1 MALTQEMMDFIN
13 SPDTVD
19 FIARRSDYFL
29 DYVANNPKILIAQTI
44 AGRYVLGYVNKND
57 FGELIK
63 VLGTGLISSASLILG
78 TLDRFSLEV
87 SGIIQVHNQ
96 PYLDLKGRGVLIG
109 FVDTGI
115 DYTQDVFIYEDGT
128 SKIQYIYDQTVTGN
142 TPEGFVLGTEYTNEQ
157 INQALKSENPYDVVP
172 HRDISGHGTFIASVA
187 GGRKI
192 DDFGGAA
199 PDAEI
204 IAVKLRK
211 ARPYY
216 LEKYCVP
223 PEQEFA
229 FESSAAM
236 LGVDYILQKARA
248 LNKPV
253 VICLGLGSNFG
264 SHDGYTIFTEYL
276 SGISNQKGVCL
287 CTAAGNESQ
296 ERHHTQGKIPVKG
309 QTQSI
314 ELKVGN
320 DAGNIAISIWGSVP
334 DRFSVSIRSP
344 TGELISRIPAKSGN
358 ISDIKLVLERTRV
371 TVEYHFPVEG
381 SSGQLIFIRLL
392 DPTPGIWTITLHGD
406 IILEGTYHAW
416 LPMTGF
422 VSPGIEFIAPV
433 PNYTITVPATMIGS
447 ICCGA
452 YNAANNT
459 LFTKTSWGPTR
470 IMAQSPDL
478 VAPGVNIGGYY
489 PYGFGTMNGTSCA
502 CAITAGACALL
513 LQWGIIEGN
522 DVAMST
528 FQIRAYLIRGCTRSD
543 AMSYP
548 NYQWGYGTLNLIQ
561 TFSLMRDL

>member
-1 MALTQEMMDFIN
+1 MALTKEMMDFIN

-19 FIARRSDYFL
+19 FIARRSEYFL
-29 DYVANNPKILIAQTI
+29 DYVSKNPEILIAQTI
-44 AGRYVLGYVNKND
+44 AGRYVLGYTDKEYFPQLV
-57 FGELIK
+57 K
-63 VLGTGLISSASLILG
+63 VLGSGFLSSASIILG
-78 TLDRFSLEV
+78 TLDRFSLEQ

-96 PYLDLKGRGVLIG
+96 PYLDLKGRNVLIG

-128 SKIQYIYDQTVTGN
+128 SKIQYIYDQTGIGN

-157 INQALKSENPYDVVP
+157 INQALKSEKPYDIVP
-172 HRDISGHGTFIASVA
+172 QRDISGHGTFIASVA
-187 GGRKI
+187 AGRKI
-192 DDFGGAA
+192 DDFVGAA

-211 ARPYY
+211 ARPFY
-216 LEKYCVP
+216 LEKLCVP

-229 FESSAAM
+229 FESSAVM
-236 LGVDYILQKARA
+236 VGIEYILQKARQ
-248 LNKPV
+248 LNRPV
-253 VICLGLGSNFG
+253 VICFGLGSNFRG
-264 SHDGYTIFTEYL
+264 HDGYSIFEEYL

-296 ERHHTQGKIPVKG
+296 ERHHTMGKIPGKG
-309 QTQSI
+309 QTHSI

-320 DAGNIAISIWGSVP
+320 DAGNIMLSIWGNVS
-334 DRFSVSIRSP
+334 DRFSASIRSP
-344 TGELISRIPAKSGN
+344 TGELISRIPAKIGI
-358 ISDIKLVLERTRV
+358 ISEMKLVLERTRV

-381 SSGQLIFIRLL
+381 SGGQYIMIRLL
-392 DPTPGIWTITLHGD
+392 DATPGIWTITLHGD
-406 IILEGTYHAW
+406 IILDGTYHAW

-422 VSPGIEFIAPV
+422 VAPGVEFIAPV

-447 ICCGA
+447 VCCGA
-452 YNAANNT
+452 YNATNNT

-470 IMAQSPDL
+470 AMVQSPDL

-528 FQIRAYLIRGCTRSD
+528 YQIRAYLIRGCTRNE

>member
-187 GGRKI
+187 AGRKI

-392 DPTPGIWTITLHGD
+392 DATPGIWTITLHGD

>member
-1 MALTQEMMDFIN
+1 M
-13 SPDTVD
+13 
-19 FIARRSDYFL
+19 
-29 DYVANNPKILIAQTI
+29 
-44 AGRYVLGYVNKND
+44 
-57 FGELIK
+57 K
-63 VLGTGLISSASLILG
+63 VLGSGFISSASIILG
-78 TLDRFSLEV
+78 TLDRFSLEQ

-115 DYTQDVFIYEDGT
+115 DYTQKVFIYEDGT
-128 SKIQYIYDQTVTGN
+128 SKIQYIYDQTGIGN
-142 TPEGFVLGTEYTNEQ
+142 APEGFVLGTEYTNEQ
-157 INQALKSENPYDVVP
+157 INQALKSEKPYDIVP
-172 HRDISGHGTFIASVA
+172 QRDISGHGTFIASVA
-187 GGRKI
+187 AGRQI
-192 DDFGGAA
+192 NDFVGAA

-211 ARPYY
+211 ARPFY
-216 LEKYCVP
+216 LEKLCVP

-236 LGVDYILQKARA
+236 MGVDYILQKARL

-253 VICLGLGSNFG
+253 VICLGLGSSFRG
-264 SHDGYTIFTEYL
+264 HDGYSIFEEYL
-276 SGISNQKGVCL
+276 GGISNQKGVCL
-287 CTAAGNESQ
+287 CIAAGNESQ
-296 ERHHTQGKIPVKG
+296 ERHHTMGKIPGKG
-309 QTQSI
+309 QTHSI

-320 DAGNIAISIWGSVP
+320 DAGNIIISIWGGVS
-334 DRFSVSIRSP
+334 DRFSASIRSP
-344 TGELISRIPAKSGN
+344 TGELISRIPAKSG
-358 ISDIKLVLERTRV
+358 IVTEIKLVLEKTRV

-381 SSGQLIFIRLL
+381 SGGQYIMIRLL
-392 DPTPGIWTITLHGD
+392 DATPGIWTITLHGD
-406 IILEGTYHAW
+406 IILDGTYHAW

-422 VSPGIEFIAPV
+422 VAPGVEFIAPV

-447 ICCGA
+447 VCCGA
-452 YNAANNT
+452 YNATNNT

-489 PYGFGTMNGTSCA
+489 PYGLGTMNGTSCA
-502 CAITAGACALL
+502 CAITSGACALL
-513 LQWGIIEGN
+513 LQWGIVEGN

-528 FQIRAYLIRGCTRSD
+528 YQIRAYLIRGCTRNE

-548 NYQWGYGTLNLIQ
+548 NFQWGYGTLDLIQ